1 MDKVLIVDDEKNI
14 LRGFNRLLH
23 GISTVDTASNASIA
37 LKKVAENGP
46 YSVILT
52 DMMMPGM
59 NGVELLKTLEIV
71 APNSIKV
78 MLTGNTSQKIAMD
91 AINLGKVYKFLMKPI
106 DGDELKQVIASAIE
120 LYNDKLIEASESS
133 YRELEINTLT
143 SKLRFHYNFD
153 SLTGLLNRTTFIQN
167 IAQIINNNKSV
178 MYTLCYLDIDHFLV
192 VNESVG
198 ATGGD
203 EFLKQ
208 ISNILI
214 NITPTE
220 TVLARL
226 GGNGFGLLLNIGSQ
240 DIKPLMENIRF
251 AINSHVFKWQNS
263 SLNVS
268 ASFGLISVEDNIKD
282 TNTLLHLAENAC
294 CLAKENG
301 RNRIHYATL
310 NDDLLSKKMRDIN
323 WVNRLSG
330 DEGLNQL
337 VLYQQEITPISS
349 SHQNKRHYEI
359 LLRFKEENGDIILPS
374 EFLPAAE
381 HYQISQKI
389 DRWVIMN
396 CAQMLSKSS
405 NNNDNLSLCSINLSG
420 HSINDPEM
428 ETFITQTFSQF
439 NIPKE
444 KICFEI
450 TETAAI
456 GYFAGAVEFITKLK
470 EQGFLF
476 SLDDFGTGLSSYEYL
491 KSLPV
496 DMLKIDGSFVQKMDN
511 NKVDFALTKSIC
523 EVGKAMGLKIVA
535 ECVENES
542 VFKLLREIGVDY
554 AQGFYLNRPSV
565 FIP

>member
-14 LRGFNRLLH
+14 LHGFNRLLH

>member
-1 MDKVLIVDDEKNI
+1 
-14 LRGFNRLLH
+14 LH